1 MAKGPAGQRLAGE
14 PTLTLSGRGLHLRA
28 TARHDRGG
36 RACLSL
42 PRAAPARPTQRPTRC
57 RGRAGHVHPW
67 HGQAR
72 RPACSRPH
80 VSAQMSPRGR
90 PQLHPRERDQ
100 GCPTPAWPGARPRPA
115 VRTVPPCRKPAS
127 PGGPI
132 RRPRSLHGNRDRSPC
147 WDRSPPGEP
156 RVGPGATSSVP
167 PATDGESRHGAVAC
181 PALDSG
187 PVQRCG
193 WLCTPGSGL
202 RCPPSPSR
210 PCRLGKG
217 PPPIPEPL
225 PWAGLAQV
233 LGAGTRNT
241 RSLGSTRGPNH
252 RHQEGLL
259 FEESAGGRK
268 LVRGRAGPSRSE
280 GLKGVMGSRQP

>member
-1 MAKGPAGQRLAGE
+1 MPW
-14 PTLTLSGRGLHLRA
+14 
-28 TARHDRGG
+28 
-36 RACLSL
+36 
-42 PRAAPARPTQRPTRC
+42 TR
-57 RGRAGHVHPW
+57 
-67 HGQAR
+67 
-72 RPACSRPH
+72 
-80 VSAQMSPRGR
+80 
-90 PQLHPRERDQ
+90 
-100 GCPTPAWPGARPRPA
+100 RPRPPTA
-115 VRTVPPCRKPAS
+115 RPGSTPRVQQAPRLSSDVPSGTPPTTPPRARPGLPDPGVAWCPAQAGSEDGAPMPEAGLARRTRPSSTEPPWQQRQVTVLGPQPAGRAPCRPWS
-127 PGGPI
+127 HV
-132 RRPRSLHGNRDRSPC
+132 LC
-147 WDRSPPGEP
+147 
-156 RVGPGATSSVP
+156 P

-181 PALDSG
+181 PALDPG

-225 PWAGLAQV
+225 PWPGPAQV